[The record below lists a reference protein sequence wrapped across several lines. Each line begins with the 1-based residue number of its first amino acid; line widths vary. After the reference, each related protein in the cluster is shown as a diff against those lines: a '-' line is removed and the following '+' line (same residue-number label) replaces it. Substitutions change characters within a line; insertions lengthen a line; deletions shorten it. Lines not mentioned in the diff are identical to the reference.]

1 MKRTALLV
9 TMLALAVGMLSAQ
22 NIFGAFKITTQ
33 PQGAIVSLFGT
44 NQYLGT
50 SPNILIPVQMDQS
63 MVYVGG
69 RPGRMLDLLISK
81 PGYIS
86 MRQQIFVP
94 YTKKWERDALRNP
107 SVYHFTLQLTPPP
120 PVWNYGYPA
129 YYYPITNPPGHGHG
143 YGHGNHHPRPP
154 KPPSGPGHKP
164 PSGGSH
170 GPGGPNPPGNNQG
183 GHGSHS
189 GKPRP

>member
-9 TMLALAVGMLSAQ
+9 LMLALTLGVLSAQ

-33 PQGAIVSLFGT
+33 PQGAIVSLYGT

-50 SPNILIPVQMDQS
+50 TPNIAIPVQMDQT
-63 MVYVGG
+63 MVFVGG

-94 YTKKWERDALRNP
+94 YTKKWERDAIRNP
-107 SVYHFTLQLTPPP
+107 TVFHFSLQPTPPP
-120 PVWNYGYPA
+120 PAWNYSYPA
-129 YYYPITNPPGHGHG
+129 CYYPITYPSGHG
-143 YGHGNHHPRPP
+143 YHNPKPGQ

-170 GPGGPNPPGNNQG
+170 GPGGPKPPGNNQG